1 MPSFNE
7 LYDAV
12 RSKLLSFC
20 TLLNQ
25 ATNEIETLR
34 RTTETNVSALETDMN
49 EALRINNEQIV
60 DVNAFYNI
68 AKGHSNTQ
76 LKKKQA
82 IPYDKKRL
90 LQLNVQIN
98 TRNNNDPFAA
108 KLLTEAE
115 GQLLYLK
122 SNASKITEQFQNT
135 RQNIVNSFIQAQ
147 KRFELTARSIR
158 EDCLNY
164 VNSSDYQSFVDALH
178 NEYCIFNFHN
188 AEQNQPALQEKRI
201 GIGVARV
208 LLPTPNGC
216 GEYIEKA
223 SKGFYNSKDGTVALP
238 ISIAINAGSSLFVE
252 YNNRLEASMLSG
264 IQNYLAN
271 IATYYGETYRQIL
284 FIDPIRYNNAS
295 LGVLALLADGNKS
308 LFDNVPNSDSEISQK
323 LNALIKEITAFE
335 KQCNVDNCD
344 GLDKIVVLHNFP
356 QGYDSS
362 AVKQIQQI
370 CANAA
375 RYNISIIITHNTS
388 EKAYGMLEA
397 ISYIKSHSM
406 CIYSNDE
413 GFSIANSFGQDNLL
427 FLWYLMP
434 NELPENLRIK
444 YINQRPVVDY
454 GNDFEKRIGFS
465 MHSKPKGT
473 RMLTNIP
480 YGVDENGK
488 ILSLSFEQD
497 NFSTFICGA
506 AGSGKSTL
514 LHTIITGLIE
524 NNHPDDIE
532 LWLIDYKMVEFS
544 KYIEHRPPHVR
555 YIILDQSP
563 ELVYDIIDRLTEIMI
578 KRQNIFKGRWN
589 ELKDVPSD
597 RYMPAIMVIIDEFPV
612 MSQIIADSINYTENY
627 MDKLDLLLSK
637 GRGLG
642 IHFIFASQNYTSGI
656 RGLSSF
662 AKMQTQQR
670 IAMKT
675 ERNEI
680 RETLSLTS
688 PSDKEIDMMERLSVT
703 KYYALAR
710 VIPSDD
716 EIFML
721 DNRLVSSKVINITDK
736 NRHAQFLDSLSS
748 VFSPMGN
755 YDVSN
760 NVSFIDKKPLMLDGN
775 SYLAF
780 DAESPDMLKHYE
792 QACVDEEDVLLFWGQ
807 PLRMKRFVPVPLS
820 RTFGENILIISPQKE
835 NMPALS
841 VLFSIEKSLRMKDKS
856 VEIWSSK
863 KSPFFKQL
871 SHSPQKSGFSIFSG
885 TEDVCK
891 RLRCIRD
898 QIYNG
903 QDVNQ
908 CICIMGFDS
917 IVTEMNFQHSVSDNI
932 GGSNAQVEYAK
943 REEGQMDLVSQMKVG
958 APVAEEDESFDS
970 KANGSDISYTNS
982 FDICNDLKALLSNGP
997 KYGCNFIMMF
1007 NSLGEYNQ
1015 CKVDN
1020 NLFRHRVLF
1029 KIPRSDAM
1037 MIVGSQIG
1045 KLVEGLTDH
1054 SFRYSDGINTLAYR
1068 PYLHEGISWDGW
1080 CIEAGKVINAICEE
1094 SEYLQ

>member
-1 MPSFNE
+1 MKSLNE
-7 LYDAV
+7 LYDSV

-20 TLLNQ
+20 TSMNQ
-25 ATNEIETLR
+25 ADNEIEALR
-34 RTTETNVSALETDMN
+34 RMTESSIAALKIELN
-49 EALRINNEQIV
+49 EALRINNEQIE
-60 DVNAFYNI
+60 DVTAFYNI
-68 AKGHSNTQ
+68 AKGHSNTR
-76 LKKKQA
+76 LEKAQA

-98 TRNNNDPFAA
+98 TSNNNDPFAA

-122 SNASKITEQFQNT
+122 TNASKITEQFQNKS
-135 RQNIVNSFIQAQ
+135 QNLTNSFDLAHKQ
-147 KRFELTARSIR
+147 FLLTAKSIR

-164 VNSSDYQSFVDALH
+164 VNSSDYQSFVNALY
-178 NEYCIFNFHN
+178 NEYRMFNSPSIEDFRIVS
-188 AEQNQPALQEKRI
+188 QEKRI
-201 GIGVARV
+201 GIGIARV
-208 LLPTPNGC
+208 FLPTPNDC

-223 SKGFYNSKDGTVALP
+223 SRGFYASKEGTIALP
-238 ISIAINAGSSLFVE
+238 ISIAVNAGSSILVE
-252 YNNRLEASMLSG
+252 YNNELESSMLSG

-271 IATYYGETYRQIL
+271 VATYYGETYRQIL

-295 LGVLALLADGNKS
+295 LGALSALAYENGT
-308 LFDNVPNSDSEISQK
+308 LFDNVPNSDAEISRK
-323 LNALIKEITAFE
+323 LNDLIKEITAFE
-335 KQCNVDNCD
+335 KRSIMDTCN
-344 GLDKIVVLHNFP
+344 GLDKVVVIHNFP

-362 AVKQIQQI
+362 AIKMIQQV
-370 CANAA
+370 CVNAT
-375 RYNISIIITHNTS
+375 RYNISIIMTHNTS
-388 EKAYGMLEA
+388 EKAYGTPDV

-406 CIYSNDE
+406 CISSDNK
-413 GFSIANSFGQDNLL
+413 GFMVANQFGCQNLP

-434 NELPENLRIK
+434 NELPNYLKVR
-444 YINQRPVVDY
+444 YIDKKTVIDY
-454 GNDFEKRIGFS
+454 GNDYEKRVGLVV
-465 MHSKPKGT
+465 HNKPKGT
-473 RMLTNIP
+473 RMLTDIP
-480 YGVDENGK
+480 YGIDENGK

-497 NFSTFICGA
+497 NFSTFVCGA

-544 KYIEHRPPHVR
+544 RYIEHRPPHVR

-589 ELKDVPSD
+589 ELKDVPPD
-597 RYMPAIMVIIDEFPV
+597 KYMPAIMVIIDEFPV
-612 MSQIIADSINYTENY
+612 MSQTIADSINYTENY

-688 PSDKEIDMMERLSVT
+688 PSDKEIEMMERLSVT
-703 KYYALAR
+703 KYFALAR
-710 VIPSDD
+710 LIPSD

-721 DNRLVSSKVINITDK
+721 DNRLILSKVINIADK
-736 NRHAQFLDSLSS
+736 TRHTQFLDSLSS
-748 VFSPMGN
+748 SFLPADN

-760 NVSFIDKKPLMLDGN
+760 NVSFIDKKTLVLDGN
-775 SYLAF
+775 TYLAF
-780 DAESPDMLKHYE
+780 DNESTDMLKHYE
-792 QACVDEEDVLLFWGQ
+792 QESVDEDDTLLFLGQ
-807 PLRMKRFVPVPLS
+807 PLRMKRFAPVILS
-820 RTFGENILIISPQKE
+820 RSFGENILIISPQKE

-841 VLFSIEKSLRMKDKS
+841 VLFSIEKSLAMKDKS
-856 VEIWSSK
+856 VEIWSSR
-863 KSPFFKQL
+863 KSPLFKQL
-871 SHSPQKSGFSIFSG
+871 SRSSRKSRFTIFSG
-885 TEDVCK
+885 TDDVCR
-891 RLRCIRD
+891 RLRCIKD
-898 QIYNG
+898 QIYSG
-903 QDVNQ
+903 KDVNK

-917 IVTEMNFQHSVSDNI
+917 IVTEMNFQQSGLGNTE
-932 GGSNAQVEYAK
+932 GGNGLVEYSK
-943 REEGQMDLVSQMKVG
+943 REEGQMDLVSQMKAG
-958 APVAEEDESFDS
+958 APVAEENEAFD
-970 KANGSDISYTNS
+970 NIPNLSYTSYANT
-982 FDICNDLKALLSNGP
+982 FDICNDLKILLSNGP
-997 KYGCNFIMMF
+997 KYGCNIIMMF
-1007 NSLGEYNQ
+1007 SSLAECNQ

-1020 NLFRHRVLF
+1020 NLFRHRILF
-1029 KIPRSDAM
+1029 RVPRSDAM

-1054 SFRYSDGINTLAYR
+1054 TFRYSDGINTLAYR
-1068 PYLHEGISWDGW
+1068 PYLHEGVSWDGW
-1080 CIEAGKVINAICEE
+1080 CIEAGKVKNSISEE
-1094 SEYLQ
+1094 DEYLQ

>member
-1 MPSFNE
+1 MRPFNE
-7 LYDAV
+7 LYSSV
-12 RSKLLSFC
+12 RSRLLSFC
-20 TLLNQ
+20 TLLTQ

-34 RTTETNVSALETDMN
+34 RTIESNVSALETDMS
-49 EALRINNEQIV
+49 EALRINNERID
-60 DVNAFYNI
+60 DVTAFYNI
-68 AKGHSNTQ
+68 AKGHSHIQ
-76 LKKKQA
+76 LEKPQA

-90 LQLNVQIN
+90 LQLNVQVN
-98 TRNNNDPFAA
+98 TKNNNDPFAA
-108 KLLTEAE
+108 KLLIEAE

-122 SNASKITEQFQNT
+122 TNASKITEQFQNK
-135 RQNIVNSFIQAQ
+135 RQDLANSFDQAHNQFLLMAKSIQ
-147 KRFELTARSIR
+147 K
-158 EDCLNY
+158 DCLNY
-164 VNSSDYQSFVDALH
+164 VNSSDYQSFVNILY
-178 NEYCIFNFHN
+178 NEYSMFNSPNTEYF
-188 AEQNQPALQEKRI
+188 QIVSQEKRI
-201 GIGVARV
+201 GIGIARV

-223 SKGFYNSKDGTVALP
+223 SRGFYDSKDGTVALP
-238 ISIAINAGSSLFVE
+238 VSIAVNAGSSLFVE
-252 YNNRLEASMLSG
+252 YNNELESSVLSG

-271 IATYYGETYRQIL
+271 IATYYGENYRQIL

-295 LGVLALLADGNKS
+295 LGVLSALAYENGT
-308 LFDNVPNSDSEISQK
+308 LFDSVPNSDAEISHK
-323 LNALIKEITAFE
+323 LNDLIKEITVFE
-335 KQCNVDNCD
+335 KRTNVDTCN
-344 GLDKIVVLHNFP
+344 GLDKVIVIHNFP

-362 AVKQIQQI
+362 AIKMIQQI
-370 CANAA
+370 CVNAT
-375 RYNISIIITHNTS
+375 RYNISIIMTHNTS
-388 EKAYGMLEA
+388 EKTYGTLDV

-406 CIYSNDE
+406 CINSNDK
-413 GFSIANSFGQDNLL
+413 GFMVANPFGYENLP

-434 NELPENLRIK
+434 NELPK
-444 YINQRPVVDY
+444 YLKVKYLDQKTVIDNSNDY
-454 GNDFEKRIGFS
+454 EKRIGLVV
-465 MHSKPKGT
+465 HNKPKGT
-473 RMLTNIP
+473 RMLTDIP
-480 YGVDENGK
+480 YGIDENGK

-497 NFSTFICGA
+497 NFSSFICGA

-544 KYIEHRPPHVR
+544 RYIEHRPPHVR

-578 KRQNIFKGRWN
+578 KRQNIFKGKWN
-589 ELKDVPSD
+589 ELKDVPPD

-688 PSDKEIDMMERLSVT
+688 PSDKEIEMMERLSVT
-703 KYYALAR
+703 KYFALAR
-710 VIPSDD
+710 LIPSDD
-716 EIFML
+716 EAFML
-721 DNRLVSSKVINITDK
+721 DNRLISSKVINITDK

-748 VFSPMGN
+748 IFSPMDN

-760 NVSFIDKKPLMLDGN
+760 KTSYIDKKTLVLDGN
-775 SYLAF
+775 TYLAF
-780 DAESPDMLKHYE
+780 ENELPDMKKHYKQE
-792 QACVDEEDVLLFWGQ
+792 FVDDDDALLFLGQ
-807 PLRMKRFVPVPLS
+807 PLRMKRFVPVTLS
-820 RTFGENILIISPQKE
+820 RAFGENILIISPQKE

-841 VLFSIEKSLRMKDKS
+841 VLLSIKESLGMVMKDRS
-856 VEIWSSK
+856 MEIWSSK
-863 KSPFFKQL
+863 KAPLLKQL
-871 SHSPQKSGFSIFSG
+871 NQLPQKFGLRVFAG
-885 TEDVCK
+885 TEDVCEQMQN
-891 RLRCIRD
+891 IRD
-898 QIYNG
+898 QIYKG
-903 QDVNQ
+903 QDIDR
-908 CICIMGFDS
+908 CICIMGFDA
-917 IVTEMNFQHSVSDNI
+917 IVAEMNFQHI
-932 GGSNAQVEYAK
+932 GGGVEYAK
-943 REEGQMDLVSQMKVG
+943 REEGQADLASQMKAG
-958 APVAEEDESFDS
+958 APVAEDEENPETETSDGNTS
-970 KANGSDISYTNS
+970 DSDISYTNS
-982 FDICNDLKALLSNGP
+982 YDICNDLKALLSNGP
-997 KYGCNFIMMF
+997 KYGCNIIMMF
-1007 NSLGEYNQ
+1007 NSLAEYNQ
-1015 CKVDN
+1015 CKADY
-1020 NLFRHRVLF
+1020 NLFRHRILF
-1029 KIPRSDAM
+1029 RIPRSDAM

-1045 KLVEGLTDH
+1045 KLVEELTDH

-1080 CIEAGKVINAICEE
+1080 CIDDGKVINSINEE